1 MNIRD
6 NYKAEAERL
15 NRYLVKLA
23 DNLENE
29 FDNTPVF
36 IDTVTENDV
45 NDIQIIRKDDSGNL
59 VFTTDSDFMILES
72 GNMTPNITGKK
83 AMDETTTLT
92 YVSENREDIL
102 LDILTII
109 GCFKES
115 KYNIDDVSKDIQP
128 LDTQDRQLTVI
139 VVTATRLTKVG
150 C

>member
-1 MNIRD
+1 MSIRE
-6 NYKAEAERL
+6 NYVSEAQRL
-15 NRYLVKLA
+15 NKFLVKLA

-36 IDTVTENDV
+36 IDTVTESDV
-45 NDIQIIRKDDSGNL
+45 NDVQILAKDNEGNL

-72 GNMTPNITGKK
+72 GSMTPQITGNK
-83 AMDETTTLT
+83 AMTETTTLT

-115 KYNIDDVSKDIQP
+115 KYTIDDISKDIQP
-128 LDTQDRQLTVI
+128 LDTQDRQLTVVI
-139 VVTATRLTKVG
+139 VTASRLTKVG